1 MAILDE
7 LLEIEGV
14 IAAGEFTRDGMLVDY
29 KAKIDLSPELAA
41 MIAQLCAPVDMMFET
56 LAEEFMRFTNE
67 MRWLPPRRWAYS
79 GGDWTVAVAGNRGVF
94 VETAKADFNDLFRVL
109 DAKQ

>member
-7 LLEIEGV
+7 LLEIDGV
-14 IAAGEFTRDGMLVDY
+14 IAAGEFTRNGKLVAY

-41 MIAQLCAPVDMMFET
+41 MIAQLCAPVDMMFGT
-56 LAEEFMRFTNE
+56 LAEEFTRFTKE
-67 MRWLPPRRWAYS
+67 MRWLPPRGWVYS

-94 VETAKADFNDLFRVL
+94 VETAKADFNHLFRVL
-109 DAKQ
+109 VREQ